1 MHKIIA
7 AGGLVINEKK
17 EILLIY
23 RRKHWDLPKGK
34 LDEGETIEQCAVR
47 EVKEEVGLNDVTLK
61 SFLCKTYHIYFDKWI
76 NEEVE
81 KETWWYLMNASVN
94 EKLIAQTEED
104 IEKVIWA
111 NETMQ
116 KECLL
121 KTYPSILEVINSYKN
136 IYQNH

>member
-7 AGGLVINEKK
+7 AGGLVLNEKN

-34 LDEGETIEQCAVR
+34 LDDGETIEQCALR
-47 EVKEEVGLNDVTLK
+47 EVKEEVGLNEVTLK

-76 NEEVE
+76 NKEVE
-81 KETWWYLMNASVN
+81 KETWWYLMHATTN

-111 NETMQ
+111 NNVVL

-121 KTYPSILEVINSYKN
+121 TTYSSISEVIESYIN
-136 IYQNH
+136 ISPNH

>member
-1 MHKIIA
+1 MQKILA
-7 AGGLVINEKK
+7 AGGLVINEKN
-17 EILLIY
+17 ELLFIY

-76 NEEVE
+76 NKEVE
-81 KETWWYLMNASVN
+81 KETWWYLMYASAN

-104 IEKVIWA
+104 IEQVIWA
-111 NETMQ
+111 NETQ
-116 KECLL
+116 LPELL
-121 KTYPSILEVINSYKN
+121 NKTYPSILEVINCYKGN
-136 IYQNH
+136 K